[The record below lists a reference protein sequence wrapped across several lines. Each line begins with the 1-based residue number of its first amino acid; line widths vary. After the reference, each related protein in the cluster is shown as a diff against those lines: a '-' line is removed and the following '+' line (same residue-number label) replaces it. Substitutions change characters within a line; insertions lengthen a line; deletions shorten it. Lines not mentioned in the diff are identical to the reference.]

1 MHELVS
7 QYIEKKKAEKK
18 ERVQKEK
25 AKKLIELGIYEKEF
39 PADPNNFDYFE
50 YDCYFYDE
58 QTGSNKRYKRIPIEV
73 SDEEYNE
80 ILKYSEETTTT
91 SNSSNVIAT
100 IIRIFAWI
108 IFIGGFILGC
118 VCGNVEV
125 GSYYSRTEFSIA
137 IAMVYWGVSFAA
149 GFSMLAFAE
158 ILDLLQKIN
167 NNTKLK

>member
-7 QYIEKKKAEKK
+7 QYLEKKKAEEK
-18 ERVQKEK
+18 ERVQNEK

-39 PADPNNFDYFE
+39 PADPDNYDYNE

-58 QTGSNKRYKRIPIEV
+58 QTGFTKRYKRIPIEV
-73 SDEEYNE
+73 SDEEYQE
-80 ILKYSEETTTT
+80 ILKYSDDKPLIPDN
-91 SNSSNVIAT
+91 SNIIAT
-100 IIRIFAWI
+100 ILKVFAWI
-108 IFIGGFILGC
+108 VFIGGFILGC

-125 GSYYSRTEFSIA
+125 GYYYSRTEFSIA

-167 NNTKLK
+167 NNTKSK